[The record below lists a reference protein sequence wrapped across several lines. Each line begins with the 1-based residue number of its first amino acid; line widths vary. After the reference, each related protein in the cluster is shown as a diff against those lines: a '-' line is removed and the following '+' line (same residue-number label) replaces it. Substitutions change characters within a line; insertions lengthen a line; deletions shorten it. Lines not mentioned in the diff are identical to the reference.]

1 MISAL
6 PITPESGSPA
16 AIDLATII
24 RSASTVV
31 MLHREHAAGATESR
45 LHLVGDHD
53 DALAIADPAD
63 PLDELGRCG

>member
-24 RSASTVV
+24 RSASTV
-31 MLHREHAAGATESR
+31 
-45 LHLVGDHD
+45 
-53 DALAIADPAD
+53 
-63 PLDELGRCG
+63 